1 MWILNVKCWSDCW
14 MVEVSPCFTLY
25 HAECLLL
32 ALVHSHLICTTF
44 HNPGDTGDTDQY
56 QELCPPTPT
65 IIPIKHYCVALPS
78 KLRIRI
84 YILRGRI
91 SLYCLQTARNAAW
104 SETISTNPNKRVL
117 IYVTWECSMLLRGNW
132 YWSIWRHCATRYC
145 GLVLSFNL
153 NCGQVNV
160 QRKMF

>member
-1 MWILNVKCWSDCW
+1 MWILNVECWSDCW

-32 ALVHSHLICTTF
+32 VLVHSHLICTTF

-91 SLYCLQTARNAAW
+91 SLYCLQTAWNAAW
-104 SETISTNPNKRVL
+104 SETISTNCRTVVL
-117 IYVTWECSMLLRGNW
+117 IHVIWECHSSHGEIDIEAMLVQLLTLVPPHSRLQFKLV
-132 YWSIWRHCATRYC
+132 WRHCPVIRE
-145 GLVLSFNL
+145 
-153 NCGQVNV
+153 
-160 QRKMF
+160 